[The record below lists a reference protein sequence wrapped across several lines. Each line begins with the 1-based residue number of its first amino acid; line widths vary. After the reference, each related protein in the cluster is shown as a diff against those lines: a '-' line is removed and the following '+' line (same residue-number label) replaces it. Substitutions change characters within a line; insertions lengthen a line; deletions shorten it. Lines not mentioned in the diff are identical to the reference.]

1 MQKYSTRF
9 ENEATTLGLSQLN
22 RVEKTTQC
30 HTPSSLFLFWHL
42 MRKKKHSAQGPLQEM
57 GEAVTLSEAA
67 SFLSAILKEGPEL
80 SCPTD

>member
-1 MQKYSTRF
+1 
-9 ENEATTLGLSQLN
+9 
-22 RVEKTTQC
+22 
-30 HTPSSLFLFWHL
+30 